1 MSKNLRANKK
11 AEGGHTHTER
21 EDVKDSSEGD
31 EEMEERG
38 QSRSTS
44 HDEISGDNTLGNFE
58 EEGT

>member
-1 MSKNLRANKK
+1 MDTFSSQA
-11 AEGGHTHTER
+11 ER

-31 EEMEERG
+31 EEVEDQG

-44 HDEISGDNTLGNFE
+44 CEEISGDNTLGNFE